1 LLLAQ
6 GKDCPYHFQPSQ
18 LFDSMVSLND
28 NVLPSQVAAT
38 SFEALLGTTRI
49 GNLEASNGKHIRDP
63 DIDTVLHFSHFPVAA
78 DVLVDILIEINRR
91 QGDLCLH
98 LLLCVP
104 ISNLSL

>member
-1 LLLAQ
+1 MPLPFSTFSTL
-6 GKDCPYHFQPSQ
+6 
-18 LFDSMVSLND
+18 DSMVSLND